1 MMKSKS
7 FAARKSGDDGLRP
20 ELFDIVNGFL
30 IDAATRGF
38 RSSQGIGGI
47 SCVANLAEIIVRT
60 YMLHQFSDLRLC
72 LRSDRCT
79 DPAQS
84 LCKAVVDGVDSQA

>member
-30 IDAATRGF
+30 IDAVENMVF
-38 RSSQGIGGI
+38 DRSAS
-47 SCVANLAEIIVRT
+47 SER
-60 YMLHQFSDLRLC
+60 MRC
-72 LRSDRCT
+72 LKQKS
-79 DPAQS
+79 
-84 LCKAVVDGVDSQA
+84 G

>member
-30 IDAATRGF
+30 IDAVATWRW
-38 RSSQGIGGI
+38 IGA
-47 SCVANLAEIIVRT
+47 SAL
-60 YMLHQFSDLRLC
+60 
-72 LRSDRCT
+72 
-79 DPAQS
+79 
-84 LCKAVVDGVDSQA
+84 